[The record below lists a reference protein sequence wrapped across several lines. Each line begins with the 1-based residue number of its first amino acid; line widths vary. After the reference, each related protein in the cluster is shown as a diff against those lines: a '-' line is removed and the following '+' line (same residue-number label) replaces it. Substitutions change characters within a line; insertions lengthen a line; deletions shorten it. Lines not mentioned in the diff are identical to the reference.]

1 MDNKRKALGPP
12 AADALEDEEPEKKRQ
27 RLDDAEYEELI
38 TRFSTREAWVPYS
51 KCPGAAAFTV
61 ATVLSPEERLEDGKN
76 YLPLNGTGLLQI
88 PAELWRCKL
97 VDGFSIIGALK
108 MAYIPPDDILNWHGT
123 CLSISNSSIRR
134 LPAELGTCANLKCL
148 CLRGNLIRV
157 APPELSMCKSLSV
170 LDLSRTQIESIP
182 REWGNMRSLAS
193 LDLEGTRVGRLPVR
207 LGKCKDLKMV
217 RMPSSILVIDGANR
231 LRYVTNSWEAAD
243 TLKAQ
248 WRLVERKFFRALF
261 ATKGEE
267 DDDDEHHLMSQLPLE
282 LKQYIYSLL

>member
-27 RLDDAEYEELI
+27 RLTAAAAEYEELI

-97 VDGFSIIGALK
+97 VDGFSITGAKK
-108 MAYIPPDDILNWHGT
+108 MACIQPGDILNWHGSA
-123 CLSISNSSIRR
+123 LSLSNCSIGR
-134 LPAELGTCANLKCL
+134 LPAELGTCANLKRL
-148 CLRGNLIRV
+148 CLRGSPISV
-157 APPELSMCKSLSV
+157 VPPELSMCKSLSV
-170 LDLSRTQIESIP
+170 LDLSRTQIESVP
-182 REWGNMRSLAS
+182 REWGNMRKLAR
-193 LDLEGTRVGRLPVR
+193 LDLSGARVISLPVR
-207 LGKCKDLKMV
+207 LGKCKSLWWV
-217 RMPSSILVIDGANR
+217 SNGSPIYSIDGGRGHFQVHNILDVA
-231 LRYVTNSWEAAD
+231 T
-243 TLKAQ
+243 TLKAE
-248 WRLVERKFFRALF
+248 WRHVECKFFRALF
-261 ATKGEE
+261 AVKGEE
-267 DDDDEHHLMSQLPLE
+267 DEQHLMSQLPLE